1 MIGLGFLNSARGKP
15 ENIGDQIPVDFV
27 TNGIIAALWFYAG
40 KKGVHVLH
48 SGTSE
53 RNPVTWALATSV
65 VRRFW
70 RENPSSKMISRP
82 NFELY
87 SSRWKLKVLIKTY

>member
-1 MIGLGFLNSARGKP
+1 MGFLNSARGKP
-15 ENIGDQIPVDFV
+15 ENVGDQVPVDFV
-27 TNGIIAALWFYAG
+27 TNGIISAVWYFSG

-48 SGTSE
+48 SGTSDK
-53 RNPVTWALATSV
+53 NPVTWAVSTSV

-70 RENPSSKMISRP
+70 RENPSTKMISRA

-87 SSRWKLKVLIKTY
+87 SSPLKLKVFFYKK